1 MKGATKLFFVQ
12 LLIAFVFC
20 GTVFSQGSVSGTV
33 RYIDNNEPVIKG
45 MVKAYD
51 QNGVLI
57 ATTTISGNGYYS
69 FAELPGELMDII
81 GIPDLGPEE
90 EDFIPT
96 FYPDKTDWQYATPVY
111 PTSPLTN
118 IDIYVQRPAGGD
130 NPFVS
135 TIKGKVTL
143 NDKPISD
150 AIVYVKSGNLY
161 YGYGITNSRGE
172 YTINSIPLGDYI
184 LVVYRIGASSATRN
198 VNLTM
203 EGLTNV
209 IFNLEEAPFIISNN
223 TPKEYELSQNYPN
236 PFNPATTIKYAVPVT
251 GQVKMSVYNSM
262 GQLVKVLVNEVQT
275 SGTYNISFDGSDLAS
290 GVYLY
295 RLEAGDPVTGLYLE
309 TKKMILVK

>member
-1 MKGATKLFFVQ
+1 MKGATKLFFIQ

-20 GTVFSQGSVSGTV
+20 GTVYSQASVSGTV
-33 RYIDNNEPVIKG
+33 RYIDDNSLVTSG
-45 MVKAYD
+45 TVKAYN
-51 QNGVLI
+51 QNGILI
-57 ATTTISGNGYYS
+57 ATTTINGNGYYT

-118 IDIYVQRPAGGD
+118 IDIYVQRPQGGD

-143 NDKPISD
+143 NDKPIND
-150 AIVYVKSGNLY
+150 AIVYVKSGNSY
-161 YGYGITNSRGE
+161 YGYGITNSKGE

-184 LVVYRIGASSATRN
+184 LVVHRIGASSATRN

-209 IFNLEEAPFIISNN
+209 IFVLEEAPFILYN
-223 TPKEYELSQNYPN
+223 TAPNEYALSQNYPN
-236 PFNPATTIKYAVPVT
+236 PFNPETKINYHIPVS
-251 GQVKMSVYNSM
+251 GQVKLSVYNTL
-262 GQLVKVLVNEVQT
+262 GQLVSVLVNEVQT
-275 SGTYNISFDGSDLAS
+275 SGSYNVSFDGSGLSS
-290 GVYLY
+290 GVYIY
-295 RLEAGDPVTGLYLE
+295 RLESGSFVQTR
-309 TKKMILVK
+309 KMILVK

>member
-12 LLIAFVFC
+12 LLIAFIFY
-20 GTVFSQGSVSGTV
+20 GTTYSQASVSGTV
-33 RYIDNNEPVIKG
+33 RYIDNNEPVTTG
-45 MVKAYD
+45 SVKAYN
-51 QNGVLI
+51 QSGVLI
-57 ATTTISGNGYYS
+57 ATTIINSNGNYA
-69 FAELPGELMDII
+69 FAELPGELLDLI

-96 FYPDKTDWQYATPVY
+96 FFPDATDWQYAVPIF
-111 PTSPLTN
+111 PASPLTN
-118 IDIYVQRPAGGD
+118 IDIYVQRPAKGGD

-143 NDKPISD
+143 NDKPIND
-150 AIVYVKSGNLY
+150 AIVYVKSGYLY
-161 YGYGITNSRGE
+161 YGYGITNSKGE

-184 LVVYRIGASSATRN
+184 LVVHRIGASSATRN

-223 TPKEYELSQNYPN
+223 TPKEFELLQNYPN
-236 PFNPATTIKYAVPVT
+236 PFNPATTIKYSVPVT

-262 GQLVKVLVNEVQT
+262 GQLVKELVNEVQT
-275 SGTYNISFDGSDLAS
+275 SGTYNVSFNGSDLAS

-295 RLEAGDPVTGLYLE
+295 RLEAGNYLE